1 METISSLL
9 VTSVEF
15 ANFVL
20 FSLEKHPEHSDEHSE
35 PKGTHSDPTTSP
47 YLHLP
52 HHLTTACSLVK

>member
-1 METISSLL
+1 MESISSLL

-35 PKGTHSDPTTSP
+35 PKGTHYIVTLQPPFTST
-47 YLHLP
+47 Y
-52 HHLTTACSLVK
+52 LTT